1 MKRLATLVA
10 TVLLASS
17 AHAQRSYY
25 DQNGH
30 FAGSSYQHGNTT
42 STYDRNGHFNGSAIT
57 HGNTTTIYDR
67 NGRFQGTVVN
77 PPPPNGQR
85 R

>member
-1 MKRLATLVA
+1 MKRLAALVA

-25 DQNGH
+25 DQ
-30 FAGSSYQHGNTT
+30 
-42 STYDRNGHFNGSAIT
+42 TYDRNGHFNGSAIT